1 MIKSSVWAAAL
12 LGVTSLTG
20 TAAAQVSDVEVPTI
34 VFETGDSATSGESGD
49 EALDLANIVQSA
61 AKNVT
66 TVQEAPAIVTVITA
80 DEIKERQY
88 QNLADLYDGV
98 PGWQRLGLAH
108 SNMIVPIVRG
118 LVFGVQFLQDGLS
131 LFDPFVNVPV
141 ANRVQPM
148 ETIKRVEMITGP
160 GGVLWGS
167 NSLLGILNIITK
179 DAEDVE
185 GVEVGGAVGDGKGD
199 RMMARAYVMAGK
211 SDFLDGKLK
220 LFAHGSVETYQGA
233 ELENALLVFHEPLP
247 QPNSLN
253 KYGPLTTTQEAQ
265 SLAVNLDGKATWR
278 GKLQLR
284 VQYQVGKT
292 YKPMG
297 LSGQPVRDAAT
308 DPRWEGVTFDDS
320 MRDPNGTGRK
330 NAFNTFDRFAVLE
343 YRDRLA
349 SGKAGITMRGY
360 AQEFVRGFDS
370 LQVLVPQASLLVGGL
385 AFNTDLKS
393 YRAGASFDGDVELA
407 KPARVLYGAEAFHEW
422 KPITTSNSLQGAGS
436 QAEFIA
442 PTDFN
447 RLPIP
452 CPRQWDT
459 ATMALVPVAGCP
471 LTFAYDANR
480 TVVGAYVNPQ
490 LRPSKKLILDAGAR
504 VQVAPEAGGSVGY
517 PVNYTLGGA
526 IVYNF
531 IPNWHFKIN
540 YTQGFRPPV
549 FNNTSSNGEG
559 VVITGDPN
567 LNVEKSDA
575 AQVEVNARIFKGDRR
590 IRELSFRIDGSYTR
604 INNLIQVTTGSYKN
618 SGDRGLSS
626 VEFLGKLY
634 IQGGHRVELAYTW
647 MRAATADRGLLKSLP
662 EHWFNLSTVFN
673 LVTNRVSAT
682 TNLKVVGAMEDPNRL
697 VEYRDSTY
705 DPTGNPMGIVTSGPT
720 DLVLDRL
727 PPAAEISAGL
737 QITPVDKLSIRA
749 TVYNALM
756 SHSYQPDVFFDY
768 EPHLE
773 YLPNPY
779 EGFRAYLSAMYQY

>member
-1 MIKSSVWAAAL
+1 VIKKSVWTAAL

-20 TAAAQVSDVEVPTI
+20 TAVAQVSDVEVPQI
-34 VFETGDSATSGESGD
+34 VIETGDTSTSDGGD

-61 AKNVT
+61 AKGVT

-98 PGWQRLGLAH
+98 PGWQRIGLAH

-118 LVFGVQFLQDGLS
+118 QVQAVQFLHDGVS
-131 LFDPFVNVPV
+131 LFDPFVNIPV

-167 NSLLGILNIITK
+167 NSLLGILNVITK

-185 GVEVGGAVGDGKGD
+185 GVEMGGSVGDGKGD

-220 LFAHGSVETYQGA
+220 LFGHGSVETYQGA
-233 ELENALLVFHEPLP
+233 NLENPLLVFHEPLP

-265 SLAVNLDGKATWR
+265 SLAVNLDGKATW
-278 GKLQLR
+278 GKLKFRGQF
-284 VQYQVGKT
+284 QIGKT

-297 LSGQPVRDAAT
+297 LSGQPVRDAST
-308 DPRWEGVTFDDS
+308 DPRWDGVTFADTY
-320 MRDPNGTGRK
+320 DPDGTGRK
-330 NAFNTFDRFAVLE
+330 NAFNTFDRYAVLE
-343 YRDRLA
+343 YQDRLA
-349 SGKAGITMRGY
+349 SGKAGITLRGY
-360 AQEFVRGFDS
+360 VQQFIRGFEA
-370 LQVLVPQASLLVGGL
+370 LQVLAPQGLLVGGL

-393 YRAGASFDGDVELA
+393 YRTGAAFDGDIEVA
-407 KPARVLYGAEAFHEW
+407 KPLRFLYGAEAFHEW
-422 KPITTSNSLQGAGS
+422 KPITTNESLQGEGS
-436 QAEFIA
+436 QAFFLA
-442 PTDFN
+442 PADLT

-452 CPRQWDT
+452 CPRQYDP
-459 ATMALVPVAGCP
+459 ATMSRVPVPGCP
-471 LTFAYDANR
+471 LTFAYDASR
-480 TVVGAYVNPQ
+480 TVVGAYINPQ
-490 LRPSKKLILDAGAR
+490 IRPSKKLILDAGAR

-531 IPNWHFKIN
+531 IPNWHVKIN

-567 LNVEKSDA
+567 LLVEKSDA
-575 AQVEVNARIFKGDRR
+575 TQVEVNARIFKGDRR

-618 SGDRGLSS
+618 SGDRGISS

-634 IQGGHRVELAYTW
+634 VQGGHRIELAYTW

-673 LVTNRVSAT
+673 LVTNRLSAT
-682 TNLKVVGAMEDPNRL
+682 TNLKVIGAAEDPNRL
-697 VEYRDSTY
+697 VEYRGASY
-705 DPTGNPMGIVTSGPT
+705 DAMGTPVGLVDVLPT

-727 PPAAEISAGL
+727 PPAAEVSAGL
-737 QITPVDKLSIRA
+737 AFTPADKLSIRA
-749 TVYNALM
+749 TVYNAFL
-756 SHSYQPDVFFDY
+756 SHSYQPDVYFDY

-779 EGFRAYLSAMYQY
+779 EGFRAYLSALYQY